1 MQNWTYYGNTRDG
14 WRLEMYP
21 FSKSISFYLIFMKL
35 GHIAKRHNISL
46 SQIVLDTYTALEL
59 SKIDQIID
67 DRSLRQTVFIGF
79 SLPLNLPQ
87 TWRVYFVS
95 VLCSCLFCDWGF
107 CICSFFTPL
116 LQQSNLKGPNGELK
130 GKNVESSLKTFYKEF
145 RKVVKLYYVCSF

>member
-1 MQNWTYYGNTRDG
+1 
-14 WRLEMYP
+14 MYP

-87 TWRVYFVS
+87 T
-95 VLCSCLFCDWGF
+95 
-107 CICSFFTPL
+107 
-116 LQQSNLKGPNGELK
+116 
-130 GKNVESSLKTFYKEF
+130 
-145 RKVVKLYYVCSF
+145 